1 MIILYFR
8 IKWKLKKMLPKCQK
22 AISDFI
28 IFLLVML
35 KNLVP
40 HVLDGEKLLLLYE
53 NLQVY
58 LRLGLKLKKNTSCI
72 RIQSMQMA
80 KTICQI

>member
-1 MIILYFR
+1 
-8 IKWKLKKMLPKCQK
+8 
-22 AISDFI
+22 
-28 IFLLVML
+28 ML
-35 KNLVP
+35 KSLVP